1 MAKKE
6 IVPYIW
12 KKTNKKIQVKNMFDR
27 ISSYYDL
34 INRMISWRLDI
45 LWRKKVASILTPEKP
60 KKILDIATG
69 TGDLAIALVKTN
81 ANEIVG
87 IDISEKMLEIGL
99 KKVKNRKL
107 IDKIVMEFGDSEN
120 INYPDNYFDAAT
132 IAFGVRNFEDL
143 DKGLSEV
150 HRVLHQGGNLVVLET
165 SVPQKFP
172 IREFYNFYSHKIM
185 PLIGSLFSHDK
196 FAYRYLSDSAAE
208 FPFGSS
214 FNNILMKNGFINVKN
229 LPQTFGVV
237 SIYCAK
243 KPY

>member
-45 LWRKKVASILTPEKP
+45 LWREKVASILTPEKP

-99 KKVKNRKL
+99 KKVKIENSVIKL
-107 IDKIVMEFGDSEN
+107 
-120 INYPDNYFDAAT
+120 
-132 IAFGVRNFEDL
+132 
-143 DKGLSEV
+143 
-150 HRVLHQGGNLVVLET
+150 
-165 SVPQKFP
+165 
-172 IREFYNFYSHKIM
+172 
-185 PLIGSLFSHDK
+185 
-196 FAYRYLSDSAAE
+196 
-208 FPFGSS
+208 
-214 FNNILMKNGFINVKN
+214 
-229 LPQTFGVV
+229 
-237 SIYCAK
+237 
-243 KPY
+243 